1 MKTNNLLDCSPTVTK
16 TKIYDL
22 RLKRYR
28 TTLEEFQPSWDG
40 SFTRPRHNSSS
51 SSGGGGKSSSRR
63 PPASAAEYVARDLDQ
78 LNGRYEDLLD
88 LLQRRMQQ
96 LCAAAQQEQ
105 VEHKVRVVCMFTS
118 FYYVFL
124 VHLVVGSESACVFC
138 A

>member
-1 MKTNNLLDCSPTVTK
+1 MKTNNQLLLDCFIIVNKNNNRVPK

-22 RLKRYR
+22 RLKSYR

-40 SFTRPRHNSSS
+40 SVARPRRNSNSS
-51 SSGGGGKSSSRR
+51 SSGGGSGGKGSSRR

-105 VEHKVRVVCMFTS
+105 TELEVR
-118 FYYVFL
+118 L
-124 VHLVVGSESACVFC
+124 VRLRHFAI
-138 A
+138 